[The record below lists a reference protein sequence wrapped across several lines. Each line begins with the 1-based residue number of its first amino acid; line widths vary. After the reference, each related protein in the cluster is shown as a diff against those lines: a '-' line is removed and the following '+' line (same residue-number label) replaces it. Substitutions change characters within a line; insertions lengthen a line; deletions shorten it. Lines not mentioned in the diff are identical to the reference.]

1 MLKRIMAMMMVMV
14 MMTTFGSVTAN
25 AAKRDELEVYSLM
38 TLKQFY
44 KELYSNENE
53 VCSSIDKVILELD
66 EGDKYPIIDTR
77 SLTMAYTR
85 YKGLKNVM
93 FTGKLRLVEDA
104 ETGNDIEFRF
114 IYIAVEN
121 GKLVIKEATISEEEL
136 RWEKY
141 LTEICAYL

>member
-1 MLKRIMAMMMVMV
+1 MAMMMVMV
-14 MMTTFGSVTAN
+14 MMTMFGSVTAN
-25 AAKRDELEVYSLM
+25 AAKRDVEIEVYGLM

-44 KELYSNENE
+44 KELYVNENE

-104 ETGNDIEFRF
+104 ETGDDIEFRF
-114 IYIAVEN
+114 IYIAIEN
-121 GKLVIKEATISEEEL
+121 CKLVIKEATISEEEL

-141 LTEICAYL
+141 LTDICAYL

>member
-1 MLKRIMAMMMVMV
+1 MKRIIVTMMAMV
-14 MMTTFGSVTAN
+14 MMTMFGSVTAN

-44 KELYSNENE
+44 KELYANENE
-53 VCSSIDKVILELD
+53 VCSSVDMVILELD
-66 EGDKYPIIDTR
+66 EGDKYPVIDTR

-93 FTGKLRLVEDA
+93 FTGKLILVEDA
-104 ETGNDIEFRF
+104 ETSEDIEFRF
-114 IYIAVEN
+114 IYTVIEN
-121 GKLVIKEATISEEEL
+121 GKLVTKGATISTEEL

>member
-1 MLKRIMAMMMVMV
+1 MKRIIVTMMAMV
-14 MMTTFGSVTAN
+14 MMTVFGSVTAN

-44 KELYSNENE
+44 KGLYVNENE

-66 EGDKYPIIDTR
+66 DGDKYPIIDTR

-93 FTGKLRLVEDA
+93 FTGKLILVEDA
-104 ETGNDIEFRF
+104 ETSDDIEFRF
-114 IYIAVEN
+114 VYTVIEN
-121 GKLVIKEATISEEEL
+121 GKLVTKGATISTEEL
-136 RWEKY
+136 RWAKY